1 MIDDL
6 SLAIITWRN
15 FEKLE
20 LTLKSY
26 QEGGLF
32 DVIKDCILV
41 SQETSE
47 AERNIA
53 KRYGLRLLENPT
65 NLGIEGAWRCALENI
80 KSSYCLVLENDCPLI
95 ESKVTTFIELNS
107 AKEML
112 ENGTADVVR
121 LRSRRAPGAKFYNIE
136 KYSRYYEIEPTSADW
151 TMKLIKKLRRSLR
164 PLKATRLSG
173 SSVYALS
180 QPEKRHKRIKRIPND
195 TFLVPSSILNW
206 TNQSV
211 MINKDFMVDTL
222 LERVKTHPSSR
233 ALNGFQDIE
242 RALNSRWW
250 RRRNFTI
257 AVSSGLFSHME

>member
-1 MIDDL
+1 MINDL

-32 DVIKDCILV
+32 DAVSDCILV
-41 SQETSE
+41 SQETSD

-53 KRYGLRLLENPT
+53 SQYGLRLVENPK
-65 NLGIEGAWRCALENI
+65 NLGIEGAWRCALNNI
-80 KSSYCLVLENDCPLI
+80 KNNYCLVLENDCPLV
-95 ESKVTTFIELNS
+95 ESKATTLQELIF
-107 AKEML
+107 AKDLL

-121 LRSRRAPGAKFYNIE
+121 LRSRKAPGAKFYNIE
-136 KYSRYYEIEPTSADW
+136 KYSRYFEIEPTSSDRK
-151 TMKLIKKLRRSLR
+151 TILVKQLRKYLR
-164 PLKATRLSG
+164 PFKAKRLSG

-180 QPEKRHKRIKRIPND
+180 HPEKRHKRIKRVQNN
-195 TFLVPSSILNW
+195 TYLVPSSILNW

-211 MINKDFMVDTL
+211 MIHKDFMVDTL

-242 RALNSRWW
+242 RSLNSRWW
-250 RRRNFTI
+250 RRSNFTI
-257 AVSSGLFSHME
+257 AVTPGLFTHLD